1 MLYLLDANVLMTAHD
16 AYYPIERVP
25 QFWKWIID
33 NAENGRIKIP
43 YEILG
48 ELEAGNKESE
58 LFKWVRENKKNLLL
72 DEDVDILLVNKV
84 IEQGY
89 ANDLTDDEIH
99 KLGRD
104 PFLIAYALAA
114 RPDRCVVTLEGVQSN
129 AKPKNRK
136 IPLVCA
142 MLKIPCINTFA
153 LIRELDFKIPANS

>member
-1 MLYLLDANVLMTAHD
+1 MLYLLDANVLMTAQD

-25 QFWKWIID
+25 QFWEWIID
-33 NAENGRIKIP
+33 NAKHNRIKIP
-43 YEILG
+43 YEILR
-48 ELEAGNKESE
+48 ELEAGKKEGE
-58 LFKWVRENKKNLLL
+58 LFKWIKTNKKNLLL

-89 ANDLTDDEIH
+89 AKDLTDDEIH
-99 KLGRD
+99 TLGRD

-114 RPDRCVVTLEGVQSN
+114 RPDRCVVTLEAVQN
-129 AKPKNRK
+129 RAKPKNRK

-153 LIRELDFKIPANS
+153 LIHRLDFKIPANS